1 MNLEF
6 SKLYSSQMSEY
17 IELGLLS
24 NSREKN
30 CLVFQILQI
39 KFHITVLL
47 TCLNHNQSQTIWD

>member
-1 MNLEF
+1 
-6 SKLYSSQMSEY
+6 MSEY

-47 TCLNHNQSQTIWD
+47 TCLNHNQSQTI